1 MPNTQQEI
9 KTTFIVQEDGSF
21 EKIEEIVEIEVQST
35 EEIIADKEAQLL
47 EIYSE
52 IQQLKGE

>member
-21 EKIEEIVEIEVQST
+21 EKIEEIVEVEVQST